1 MNSMSTAKRPLF
13 EAIELPTAL
22 RAQAD
27 KLLTAI
33 EQART
38 ATDCTRAADRA
49 EGFVLGVETLRA
61 LRTFDT
67 ESLYMVFEDAAQMRR
82 LELEL

>member
-1 MNSMSTAKRPLF
+1 MSAGRLPLF
-13 EAIELPTAL
+13 EAIALPTAL
-22 RAQAD
+22 GAQAE

-38 ATDCTRAADRA
+38 AADCTRAADRA

-61 LRTFDT
+61 LRPFDI
-67 ESLYMVFEDAAQMRR
+67 ESLYMVFEDAAQVRR
-82 LELEL
+82 QELEQ